1 MWAGHNTGS
10 GNPWIGLGD
19 TDTKFPRGSYRI
31 APADPNHLINRDW
44 IGKTIRSRYTVLGYN
59 LIRSPI
65 NTDPGI
71 GLVTSLLQSR
81 GQTAAGNGTVPLL
94 LHYLFGGKCQEI
106 QSMQMYMC

>member
-10 GNPWIGLGD
+10 GKPWIGLGN

-44 IGKTIRSRYTVLGYN
+44 IGKTIRSRYTVLGY
-59 LIRSPI
+59 ISIQSPI

-71 GLVTSLLQSR
+71 GSVTSLLLPNTCFLSPSEDIR
-81 GQTAAGNGTVPLL
+81 SSI
-94 LHYLFGGKCQEI
+94 KDI
-106 QSMQMYMC
+106 Q